1 MAIEPTNLPFNAMEI
16 WGYDTSTKLTK
27 FIGTLMAIS
36 IVIKPKLN
44 VDPVYELGHW
54 FNQWVIGRTIRS
66 NKIKKNQIYIK
77 LSLRNHNLNM

>member
-1 MAIEPTNLPFNAMEI
+1 MLKRVSRIGTLTAIEPTNLPFNAMEI
-16 WGYDTSTKLTK
+16 WGCDTSTKLTK

-66 NKIKKNQIYIK
+66 NKIKKIKYI
-77 LSLRNHNLNM
+77 